1 MSMLAGIAK
10 GMKQR
15 LAPVQKG
22 VITKP
27 LFGGLI
33 IVFERRNDTW
43 RLAIGRT
50 GAAPSK
56 TEAELVGAAFA
67 VPAGAEWHWTARKN
81 PKKRL
86 TYQVAE
92 VTWIERLEPTNKQED
107 TPTNEN
113 SSDLQP

>member
-10 GMKQR
+10 GMKER
-15 LAPVQKG
+15 LAVVQKG

-50 GAAPSK
+50 GAIPSK
-56 TEAELVGAAFA
+56 TEAELVGTAFG
-67 VPAGAEWHWTARKN
+67 VPAGAEWQWAVRKN
-81 PKKRL
+81 KMQRL

-92 VTWIERLEPTNKQED
+92 VTWIERLDGQQQSNKQEG
-107 TPTNEN
+107 TP
-113 SSDLQP
+113 